1 MPTLKTLIKTVLAAT
16 VMLGLPTGSAAQE
29 SPTSPIYQL
38 KPGKNNLNIYE
49 RFTTVIEHTARI
61 KSVLDFDAAII
72 EVKVVQG
79 NPQQVRIF
87 AMDTGVTTITLRD
100 EFDHYFQVEV
110 QVEGD
115 VRHLQ
120 SYIRRG
126 FPDDDIR
133 ATEIKGAVK
142 LTGWVTQP
150 DHITK
155 IIQIAEQFY
164 PTVINHMKVDGA
176 QQVQIKCDI
185 LEVQRSKVR
194 NFGMNFQ
201 FLSDSGY
208 LISTPGPITP
218 IEALTVNAA
227 GPVSTLTGF
236 ADSTMSFGFINNN
249 KIFQSF
255 VQALKVEGLLKIHA
269 TPMVTTL
276 NGQPAT
282 LLNGGETPVVVP
294 AGLGTTAI
302 EFKEFGIQL
311 ESVPHVLGNSRLR
324 LQVNAEV
331 SDRDFSNAVTVNGVT
346 VPAFT
351 VRRATTEVEMNFGE
365 TLVLAGLMSQ
375 RDDAST
381 AKVPV
386 LGDLPW
392 IGAAFSRK
400 RYSKAETELIILV
413 TPEYTAPMTEQ
424 QIPHGGPGKF
434 SDYPT
439 DHELYLHNLVEVP
452 LYGDECQQCTN
463 CIEGGSCQ
471 QQECK
476 KRTDCVE
483 TDTSSTKTNDVAES
497 TGVTVK
503 TTAKANHQARPA
515 SFSTT
520 EDNPQNNPAND
531 TANSSDPNNNHNGSN
546 ANGSRRSFG
555 EANGHTWDA
564 DVNRSGIVSERPG
577 AERNYQ

>member
-1 MPTLKTLIKTVLAAT
+1 MDRLPDLQPEEGVSAARLSVQYMIVSTRAERVMSWGMQFRSARRKRSSTLRRARMPTLKTLIKTVLAAT

-29 SPTSPIYQL
+29 SRTSPIYQL
-38 KPGKNNLNIYE
+38 KPGENNLNIYE
-49 RFTTVIEHTARI
+49 RFTNVIEHTARI
-61 KSVLDFDAAII
+61 KSVLDFDAEII

-400 RYSKAETELIILV
+400 RYSRAETELIILV

-439 DHELYLHNLVEVP
+439 DRELYLHNLLEVP

-463 CIEGGSCQ
+463 CIEDGSCQ

-476 KRTDCVE
+476 KRTDCVK
-483 TDTSSTKTNDVAES
+483 TDAGRTKINDVAES
-497 TGVTVK
+497 TGMTVK
-503 TTAKANHQARPA
+503 TTAKAKHQARPA
-515 SFSTT
+515 SFPTT
-520 EDNPQNNPAND
+520 EDNPQK
-531 TANSSDPNNNHNGSN
+531 
-546 ANGSRRSFG
+546 
-555 EANGHTWDA
+555 
-564 DVNRSGIVSERPG
+564 
-577 AERNYQ
+577 